1 MEEVRWYVLY
11 VRMHHEKK
19 TAEKLKVAGVTH
31 YLPVQEVIRQW
42 SDRRRKLQVVVIPM
56 MIFVRTS
63 DAERVR
69 LLKEIPALTGSL
81 IDRTTRRPAIIR
93 DEDMERFM
101 FMLDYSEEAV
111 RFISEPLLVGEQV
124 QVIKGPL
131 RGLKGELIEMDG
143 KSQVVVRIEQLGCA
157 SVELPVGF
165 VEKKMINHHNKTLI
179 IKK

>member
-1 MEEVRWYVLY
+1 MEGAHWYVLY

-19 TAEKLKVAGVTH
+19 TAEKLKEAGVTY

-42 SDRRRKLQVVVIPM
+42 SDRRKKLQVVVIPM
-56 MIFVRTS
+56 MIFVRTN

-81 IDRTTRRPAIIR
+81 IDRTTHRPAIIR
-93 DEDMERFM
+93 DEDMKRFM

-111 RFISEPLLVGEQV
+111 RFINGPLQVGERIR
-124 QVIKGPL
+124 VIKGSL
-131 RGLKGELIEMDG
+131 TGLEGELIEMDG

-165 VEKKMINHHNKTLI
+165 VEKNDKSTQ
-179 IKK
+179 

>member
-1 MEEVRWYVLY
+1 M
-11 VRMHHEKK
+11 
-19 TAEKLKVAGVTH
+19 
-31 YLPVQEVIRQW
+31 
-42 SDRRRKLQVVVIPM
+42 
-56 MIFVRTS
+56 
-63 DAERVR
+63 R

-165 VEKKMINHHNKTLI
+165 VEKK
-179 IKK
+179 

>member
-1 MEEVRWYVLY
+1 MEEVHWYVLY

-19 TAEKLKVAGVTH
+19 TAEKLKAAGITY

-42 SDRRRKLQVVVIPM
+42 SDRRKKLQVVVIPM
-56 MIFVRTS
+56 MIFVRIS
-63 DAERVR
+63 EAERVR

-81 IDRTTRRPAIIR
+81 IDRCTHRPAVIR
-93 DEDMERFM
+93 EEDMKRFM

-111 RFISEPLLVGEQV
+111 RFISEPLQAGELI

-131 RGLKGELIEMDG
+131 KGLKGELIEVEG
-143 KSQVVVRIEQLGCA
+143 TTQVVVRIDQLGCA

-165 VEKKMINHHNKTLI
+165 VEKMNKSTQ
-179 IKK
+179 